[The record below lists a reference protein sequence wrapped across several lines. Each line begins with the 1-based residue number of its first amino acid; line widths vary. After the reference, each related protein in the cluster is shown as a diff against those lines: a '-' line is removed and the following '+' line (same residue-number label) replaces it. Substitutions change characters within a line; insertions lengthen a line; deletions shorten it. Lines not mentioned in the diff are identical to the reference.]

1 MRNVVYSHREQQTA
15 WMSTDFIKIK
25 KVCLGLPDFGFLM
38 IQMIKGG
45 WTLLSKR
52 WKGVLGRMQVPAR
65 TGSSLY
71 APITMWANTVLG
83 TNLHLGTMASE
94 HNEHTLSGK
103 LLHLQEQFVHL
114 IMNKTN
120 KKKIVCVLENKALFY
135 NCYTIHVF
143 FPSYFLIFSRWNSN
157 SGKQTIN
164 CFS

>member
-71 APITMWANTVLG
+71 APITMWANMVLG

-120 KKKIVCVLENKALFY
+120 KKKNCVCAWKQSTFLQLLYHTCIFPQLFF
-135 NCYTIHVF
+135 NLQ
-143 FPSYFLIFSRWNSN
+143 PLKLKLW
-157 SGKQTIN
+157 
-164 CFS
+164 